1 MPAVRHKY
9 TGTDIDAQAA
19 VASGGE
25 LVVWAMEDSLL
36 LRETVNTY
44 ASEHPEQTVT
54 VEYGQDSLDN
64 GMTVDDV
71 IRTLNVEIFAGEGP
85 DVLVLDSIPVESY
98 IRQRMLADFSNF
110 DTSNC
115 YENIVHC
122 YADESGCLVTAAA
135 VPPQPGL
142 LPV

>member
-1 MPAVRHKY
+1 MIPRRPSRPAANWWF
-9 TGTDIDAQAA
+9 GQ
-19 VASGGE
+19 GG
-25 LVVWAMEDSLL
+25 SLL

-85 DVLVLDSIPVESY
+85 DVLVLDGLPVESY
-98 IRQRMLADFSNF
+98 IRQGILADLSNI

-122 YADESGCLVTAAA
+122 YADESGCWAAA
-135 VPPQPGL
+135 AAFPPQHGL